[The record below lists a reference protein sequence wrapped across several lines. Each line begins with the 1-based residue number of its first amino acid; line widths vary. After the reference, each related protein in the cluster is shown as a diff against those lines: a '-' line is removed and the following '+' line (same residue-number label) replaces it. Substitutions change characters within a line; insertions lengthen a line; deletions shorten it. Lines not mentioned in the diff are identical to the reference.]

1 MGRFL
6 SVVEMMFWLFVMPL
20 LVSNAAS
27 QCTFDDRL
35 LESSVSRN
43 ALEQNWVKFVRHNG
57 KTIVPFYF
65 TKETTLSTQREMR
78 KIFLELVMTVSACP
92 SNLKLWRQIA
102 LHETFHAF
110 GITHTQR
117 RTDRDNY
124 IKVIYDNIEEEMKS
138 QYEVCEHCEILKN
151 SPYECDSLM
160 HYQDTTFSIDSDHKK
175 TMISINDKLCP
186 SKVLSSI
193 KDHATKN
200 DWNMLRFRLGCLS

>member
-1 MGRFL
+1 MGHRFL
-6 SVVEMMFWLFVMPL
+6 SVAKVEMMFWLFVMSL
-20 LVSNAAS
+20 LVSKAAS

-65 TKETTLSTQREMR
+65 TRETTLSTQKEMR
-78 KIFLELVMTVSACP
+78 KIFLQIEKEMGDGCP
-92 SNLKLWRQIA
+92 IQFVQTNDANDKRANI
-102 LHETFHAF
+102 H
-110 GITHTQR
+110 
-117 RTDRDNY
+117 
-124 IKVIYDNIEEEMKS
+124 IKQDSKKCGS
-138 QYEVCEHCEILKN
+138 QYEVCEHCGILKS

-175 TMISINDKLCP
+175 TMISINEKLCP

-193 KDHATKN
+193 NDHATKN